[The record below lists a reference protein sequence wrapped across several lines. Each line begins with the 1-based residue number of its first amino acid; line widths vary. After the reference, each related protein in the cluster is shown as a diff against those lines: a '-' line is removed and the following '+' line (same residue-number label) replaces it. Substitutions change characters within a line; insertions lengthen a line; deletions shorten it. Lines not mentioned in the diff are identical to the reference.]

1 MNCPAKMARSVRK
14 WRKLIRSDFWGAGI
28 QFPATQRGARRARE
42 FFIPRSKPLE
52 VCFFKPFEVE

>member
-1 MNCPAKMARSVRK
+1 LSGQDGAFRKEMAQ
-14 WRKLIRSDFWGAGI
+14 INPSDFWGAGI